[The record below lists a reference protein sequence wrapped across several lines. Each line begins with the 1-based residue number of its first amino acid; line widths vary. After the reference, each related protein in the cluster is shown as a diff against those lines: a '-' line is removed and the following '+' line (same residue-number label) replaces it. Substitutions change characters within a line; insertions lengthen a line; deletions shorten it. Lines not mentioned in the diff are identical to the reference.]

1 MTAPPRRR
9 KGGDMARKT
18 ALYDRHIALG
28 GKMVEF
34 AGYMLPVQYSG
45 ITLEHRAVRQEAG
58 IFDVSHM
65 GEFLFTGE
73 GAEEALNRLLTNDI
87 RGMRDGQARYS
98 LMANERGGAVDD
110 VIVGRERADKFWMVV
125 NAANRD
131 KDAEW
136 VKAHLTGDGVRFR
149 DVSDDVT
156 QVALQGPAAEKI
168 LSAVAKKGDIPAKY
182 YTFSPDVSVGGVSAV
197 VARTGYTGEDGF
209 ELYVMNAVG
218 ERLCDIL
225 DDAAKAAG
233 VTLTPCGLGARDTL
247 RLEAGMPLYGHELG
261 EDIPVT
267 ETGLGFAIKK
277 DKGEFVGREAIAGHV
292 PEYCRVGARV
302 AGRGIV
308 REQCDIYS
316 GDELVGK
323 STSGTFSPTLG
334 EGICMLRIRRAFVD
348 RPLEADVRGRRIP
361 LERVE
366 LPFYKRPKKA

>member
-1 MTAPPRRR
+1 MTAPHRRR

-168 LSAVAKKGDIPAKY
+168 LSAVAKKEDIPAKY

-277 DKGEFVGREAIAGHV
+277 DKGEFVGREAITGHV

>member
-1 MTAPPRRR
+1 
-9 KGGDMARKT
+9 MARKT

-125 NAANRD
+125 NAATRD

-136 VKAHLTGDGVRFR
+136 VKTHLTGEGVRFR

-168 LSAVAKKGDIPAKY
+168 LSAVAKKEDIPAKY

-225 DDAAKAAG
+225 DDAAKAVG

-267 ETGLGFAIKK
+267 ETGLGFAIKR

-316 GDELVGK
+316 GDELVGE

>member
-1 MTAPPRRR
+1 
-9 KGGDMARKT
+9 MARKT
-18 ALYDRHIALG
+18 ALYDRHIELG

-156 QVALQGPAAEKI
+156 LVALQGPAAEKI

-267 ETGLGFAIKK
+267 ETGLGFAIKR

>member
-1 MTAPPRRR
+1 
-9 KGGDMARKT
+9 MARKT

-45 ITLEHRAVRQEAG
+45 ITLEHHAVRQEAG

-168 LSAVAKKGDIPAKY
+168 LSAVAKKEDIPAKY

>member
-1 MTAPPRRR
+1 MTAPHRRR

-136 VKAHLTGDGVRFR
+136 VKAHLTGEGVRFR

-168 LSAVAKKGDIPAKY
+168 LSAVVKKEDIPAKY

>member
-1 MTAPPRRR
+1 MTAPHRRR

-136 VKAHLTGDGVRFR
+136 VKAHLTGEGVRFR

-168 LSAVAKKGDIPAKY
+168 LSAVAKKEDIPAKY

-267 ETGLGFAIKK
+267 ETGLGFAIKR

>member
-1 MTAPPRRR
+1 MTAPHRRR

-168 LSAVAKKGDIPAKY
+168 LSAVAKKEDIPAKY

-366 LPFYKRPKKA
+366 LPFYKRSKKA

>member
-1 MTAPPRRR
+1 MTAPHRRR

-168 LSAVAKKGDIPAKY
+168 LSAVAKKDDIPAKY

>member
-1 MTAPPRRR
+1 
-9 KGGDMARKT
+9 MARKT

-168 LSAVAKKGDIPAKY
+168 LSAVAKKEDIPAKY
-182 YTFSPDVSVGGVSAV
+182 YTFSPDVSVGGVSEKADV
-197 VARTGYTGEDGF
+197 
-209 ELYVMNAVG
+209 LLP
-218 ERLCDIL
+218 ERLFTVGKL
-225 DDAAKAAG
+225 S
-233 VTLTPCGLGARDTL
+233 V
-247 RLEAGMPLYGHELG
+247 
-261 EDIPVT
+261 
-267 ETGLGFAIKK
+267 ETGDASQPSDLGGYVSVERNGVAYKGYIESASYSYGKEKSVRYELIVK
-277 DKGEFVGREAIAGHV
+277 D
-292 PEYCRVGARV
+292 
-302 AGRGIV
+302 
-308 REQCDIYS
+308 
-316 GDELVGK
+316 
-323 STSGTFSPTLG
+323 
-334 EGICMLRIRRAFVD
+334 
-348 RPLEADVRGRRIP
+348 
-361 LERVE
+361 VE
-366 LPFYKRPKKA
+366 

>member
-1 MTAPPRRR
+1 M
-9 KGGDMARKT
+9 
-18 ALYDRHIALG
+18 
-28 GKMVEF
+28 
-34 AGYMLPVQYSG
+34 
-45 ITLEHRAVRQEAG
+45 
-58 IFDVSHM
+58 
-65 GEFLFTGE
+65 
-73 GAEEALNRLLTNDI
+73 
-87 RGMRDGQARYS
+87 
-98 LMANERGGAVDD
+98 
-110 VIVGRERADKFWMVV
+110 
-125 NAANRD
+125 
-131 KDAEW
+131 
-136 VKAHLTGDGVRFR
+136 
-149 DVSDDVT
+149 
-156 QVALQGPAAEKI
+156 
-168 LSAVAKKGDIPAKY
+168 
-182 YTFSPDVSVGGVSAV
+182 SAV

-247 RLEAGMPLYGHELG
+247 RLEAGMPLYGH
-261 EDIPVT
+261 IPVT
-267 ETGLGFAIKK
+267 ETGLGFAIKR

>member
-1 MTAPPRRR
+1 
-9 KGGDMARKT
+9 MARKT

-136 VKAHLTGDGVRFR
+136 VKAHLTGEGVRFR

-156 QVALQGPAAEKI
+156 QVALRSTTPSPPMCRWAA
-168 LSAVAKKGDIPAKY
+168 
-182 YTFSPDVSVGGVSAV
+182 
-197 VARTGYTGEDGF
+197 
-209 ELYVMNAVG
+209 
-218 ERLCDIL
+218 
-225 DDAAKAAG
+225 
-233 VTLTPCGLGARDTL
+233 
-247 RLEAGMPLYGHELG
+247 
-261 EDIPVT
+261 
-267 ETGLGFAIKK
+267 
-277 DKGEFVGREAIAGHV
+277 
-292 PEYCRVGARV
+292 
-302 AGRGIV
+302 
-308 REQCDIYS
+308 
-316 GDELVGK
+316 
-323 STSGTFSPTLG
+323 
-334 EGICMLRIRRAFVD
+334 
-348 RPLEADVRGRRIP
+348 
-361 LERVE
+361 
-366 LPFYKRPKKA
+366 